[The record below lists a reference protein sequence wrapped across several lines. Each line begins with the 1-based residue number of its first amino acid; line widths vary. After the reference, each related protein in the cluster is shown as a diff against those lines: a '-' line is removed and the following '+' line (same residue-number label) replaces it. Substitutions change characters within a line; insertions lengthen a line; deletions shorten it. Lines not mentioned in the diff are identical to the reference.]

1 MHRLIK
7 GSMPLLGVMLL
18 VVLAGCQ
25 AEEQAQPAAAAPPAA
40 PVRVVTLEAQEV
52 TLSEEYAARVR
63 GSREIEV
70 RARVSGVLEERLYT
84 EGQRVEQGTPL
95 FRIDPEVYQIELQR
109 AAAERSNARAELN
122 QANREWQRI
131 STLYEQNAVSQ
142 RDRDNALSAR
152 ELAEARLAL
161 AEAGVAAAELNL
173 SYTQVEAPLSG
184 ITGLESLPEGS
195 LIERG
200 TLLTRITQQDPVH
213 VRFSL
218 PEKDAAIQQ
227 VARSN
232 GARQA
237 HLMLPDGEAYA
248 LEGQIDFTDSSI
260 DPRTGSVS
268 ARAVFPNPDGVLV
281 PGQFVRVRVM
291 MQTLPVAFVIP
302 AEAVG
307 QGPEGPQVFVVEAGQ
322 ARVRPVVLG
331 PVTADGQVILSGL
344 SAGEQLVISGQIMLG
359 EGAPVTVLN
368 SDSHEGS

>member
-1 MHRLIK
+1 MRRLIK
-7 GSMPLLGVMLL
+7 GSRSLLSVMLL
-18 VVLAGCQ
+18 VLLAGCQ
-25 AEEQAQPAAAAPPAA
+25 AEEEVAHAAAAPPAA
-40 PVRVVTLEAQEV
+40 PVRVVTVEVQEV

-109 AAAERSNARAELN
+109 AVAERANARAELN

-237 HLMLPDGEAYA
+237 HLMLPDGEAYT

-291 MQTLPVAFVIP
+291 MQTLPAAFVIP

-307 QGPEGPQVFVVEAGQ
+307 QGPQGPQVFVVEAGQ
-322 ARVRPVVLG
+322 ARVRQVELG
-331 PVTADGQVILSGL
+331 PVTPDGQVILSGL
-344 SAGEQLVISGQIMLG
+344 STGDRLVISGQIMLG

-368 SDSHEGS
+368 SDSHEES

>member
-25 AEEQAQPAAAAPPAA
+25 AEEQAQSAAAPPAA

-70 RARVSGVLEERLYT
+70 RARVSGVLEERLYI

-109 AAAERSNARAELN
+109 AAAERANARAELN

-200 TLLTRITQQDPVH
+200 TLLTLITQQDPVH

-227 VARSN
+227 VARNN
-232 GARQA
+232 GAREA
-237 HLMLPDGEAYA
+237 LLTLPGGEAYA

-291 MQTLPVAFVIP
+291 MQTLPAAFVIP

-331 PVTADGQVILSGL
+331 PVTADGQVVLSGL